1 MKTKSYLYLG
11 LIVLLTVSLVVISH
25 GLDGVVLFESLSIP
39 INKQI
44 LYQTI
49 TLIISIFLLLVLKS
63 VKKNEFKAY
72 FRKGDVSAKIYPEP
86 YVGINPKPN
95 ENWSHVGKNIAIVIT
110 LVTAI
115 IIYFQIIHESQ
126 IKFISLLNI
135 LPISILF
142 ALTNS
147 FVEEVITRFSV
158 VVTLKNIISDKYI
171 SIISGVI
178 FGTVHFWGNPGGFV
192 GLLVAGFLGWFLA
205 KSMLETKGVFWA
217 WFIHFLQD
225 IVIITT
231 LLSI

>member
-1 MKTKSYLYLG
+1 M
-11 LIVLLTVSLVVISH
+11 
-25 GLDGVVLFESLSIP
+25 
-39 INKQI
+39 
-44 LYQTI
+44 
-49 TLIISIFLLLVLKS
+49 
-63 VKKNEFKAY
+63 
-72 FRKGDVSAKIYPEP
+72 
-86 YVGINPKPN
+86 
-95 ENWSHVGKNIAIVIT
+95 AIVIT

-126 IKFISLLNI
+126 IKFISLLKI

-205 KSMLETKGVFWA
+205 KSMLETKGIFWA

-225 IVIITT
+225 IVIITA